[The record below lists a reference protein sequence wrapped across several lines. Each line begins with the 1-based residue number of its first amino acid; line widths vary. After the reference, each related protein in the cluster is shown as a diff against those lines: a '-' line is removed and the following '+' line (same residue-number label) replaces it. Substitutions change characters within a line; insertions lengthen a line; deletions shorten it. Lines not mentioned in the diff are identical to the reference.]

1 MISINKLKPT
11 GSRLSAYALSLQR
24 NSPDVYKRYI
34 DKIRCIFFN
43 DPYTG
48 EIQQSDLPLNVT
60 TGHVVEYFLNFR
72 SPYTGNP
79 MKNSRSLEGYK
90 KYEAGFVH
98 SVSGKI
104 VNGNYV
110 IVGKVIHSMKLR
122 ESMLRPWVIIN
133 ISGGIVAAHCD
144 CIAGSSETCS
154 HVSAVLYF
162 LANLHAQSLNRRE
175 TVTDKPAYWR
185 QPPKRIR
192 EDLYKRVEDVSYGKI
207 TKRFYD
213 RPPCRSHEDF
223 QNLLRN
229 LKSDGANSV
238 VIQSQCDGT
247 NFCCNQCEKNWIPDN
262 ILINKN
268 ILLQGHFDVE
278 NESKSLEEL
287 RTVGMEVQLALTTHE
302 VEWVEQSTREQH
314 KSDLWNWVRIG
325 RVTASILKTVVR
337 TSNEVPPPKMTT
349 LKVICH
355 PYQVN
360 IETPATSYGRRNEPL
375 ARQYLSKMW
384 NKNHQN
390 SRISECGI
398 FLSVDHPYL
407 AASPDAIGSCQ
418 CCGKF
423 SVEMKCPFRLSNKSD
438 LDQQLSIMELANKP
452 DSAISFNGEEF
463 ELVKNHQ
470 YYYQVQAQ
478 IFLTRSDFGLI
489 LIWSK
494 SESVVLKVQKD
505 FELWNI
511 CVERSNKYFRKIIMP
526 ELLGNFYS
534 NKAK

>member
-1 MISINKLKPT
+1 M
-11 GSRLSAYALSLQR
+11 
-24 NSPDVYKRYI
+24 
-34 DKIRCIFFN
+34 
-43 DPYTG
+43 
-48 EIQQSDLPLNVT
+48 
-60 TGHVVEYFLNFR
+60 
-72 SPYTGNP
+72 
-79 MKNSRSLEGYK
+79 
-90 KYEAGFVH
+90 
-98 SVSGKI
+98 
-104 VNGNYV
+104 
-110 IVGKVIHSMKLR
+110 
-122 ESMLRPWVIIN
+122 
-133 ISGGIVAAHCD
+133 
-144 CIAGSSETCS
+144 
-154 HVSAVLYF
+154 
-162 LANLHAQSLNRRE
+162 
-175 TVTDKPAYWR
+175 
-185 QPPKRIR
+185 
-192 EDLYKRVEDVSYGKI
+192 
-207 TKRFYD
+207 
-213 RPPCRSHEDF
+213 
-223 QNLLRN
+223 
-229 LKSDGANSV
+229 
-238 VIQSQCDGT
+238 
-247 NFCCNQCEKNWIPDN
+247 
-262 ILINKN
+262 
-268 ILLQGHFDVE
+268 LQGHFDVE

-302 VEWVEQSTREQH
+302 VEWVEQPTREQH

-423 SVEMKCPFRLSNKSD
+423 SVEIKCPFRLSNKSD